1 MSVSSRA
8 FVAMLKIGPP
18 VTGDVTVQ
26 RDVPVGAPDGAEL
39 LTDVYLAGGWSRP
52 SPVRKPGSCS
62 SDPR

>member
-39 LTDVYLAGGWSRP
+39 LTDVYLAGGRSRP
-52 SPVRKPGSCS
+52 RRP
-62 SDPR
+62 